1 MNFNSASSNKPNIH
15 EGLIDIYLSVKVRTN
30 EEVRVKKVNKI

>member
-1 MNFNSASSNKPNIH
+1 MNFNSTSSNKPNIQ

-30 EEVRVKKVNKI
+30 EEVNLLDL